1 MSESN
6 EITINIRC
14 TNGDKYSVKTTLNTT
29 VEAFKL
35 LVEEVSSIPAA
46 QQRLI
51 FSGAVLKDHQTLE
64 SVKVSDGVSIHLVK
78 GVAKKSAPA
87 GNAAPSSSTTTGNS
101 GASSQASSSAPPQ
114 SSSSQPTGPAGVPPV
129 NPFAAFAGGAP
140 GAGAGAGAFG
150 LPPGVDMAQVMQM
163 MNDPAVQQM
172 MQQMM
177 SNPQLMAQMMQNNP
191 YLAGMGQQNPMMQ
204 QMMQNPAMLQSM
216 MGGGAAGAGAGAGAG
231 ASGAGAAGAGAGAAG
246 AGAPDLA
253 SLMAQMGSMGAMG
266 GSPSPAAS
274 TQPPEERFASQLIQ
288 LGDMG
293 FVDRDQCIQALLQ
306 TNGNVQ
312 AAIERLLSQ

>member
-1 MSESN
+1 M
-6 EITINIRC
+6 C
-14 TNGDKYSVKTTLNTT
+14 CV
-29 VEAFKL
+29 
-35 LVEEVSSIPAA
+35 
-46 QQRLI
+46 
-51 FSGAVLKDHQTLE
+51 
-64 SVKVSDGVSIHLVK
+64 
-78 GVAKKSAPA
+78 
-87 GNAAPSSSTTTGNS
+87 
-101 GASSQASSSAPPQ
+101 
-114 SSSSQPTGPAGVPPV
+114 
-129 NPFAAFAGGAP
+129 AP

-216 MGGGAAGAGAGAGAG
+216 MGGGAAGAGA
-231 ASGAGAAGAGAGAAG
+231 
-246 AGAPDLA
+246 PDLA
-253 SLMAQMGSMGAMG
+253 SLMAQMGAMG

-293 FVDRDQCIQALLQ
+293 
-306 TNGNVQ
+306 
-312 AAIERLLSQ
+312 